1 MTHVLSAV
9 GVRLTFGTSI
19 SLRQLVWTDVLL
31 NLIQLASY
39 KYIFIHVVTLC
50 EFLKWPPHTL
60 CMCYCVCASCHSN
73 TLCMCYCVCASCH
86 SNTLCMCYCV
96 CVRLVTVTHYACVTV
111 CVCVLSQ

>member
-1 MTHVLSAV
+1 MREREGERGCVTHVLSAV

-39 KYIFIHVVTLC
+39 KYIFIHVITLC
-50 EFLKWPPHTL
+50 EFLKWPPH
-60 CMCYCVCASCHSN
+60 
-73 TLCMCYCVCASCH
+73 
-86 SNTLCMCYCV
+86 TLCMCYCV

-111 CVCVLSQ
+111 CVRLVTVTHYACVTVCVCVLSQ